1 MNQTIVLFDMEREA
15 VFCWISLKNKK
26 KNRKSTEAQ
35 ADESGG
41 NYAGVY
47 LGGDTRNKT
56 NKTKENLLCLMVT
69 AAATPTR
76 QKEKRNLKKYLQTP
90 NRKPA
95 AAEVPCSHTL
105 IKDLQE
111 WRRVCFIFYGQINS
125 KEQQLQRVPA
135 NNNWK

>member
-47 LGGDTRNKT
+47 LGGD
-56 NKTKENLLCLMVT
+56 
-69 AAATPTR
+69 A
-76 QKEKRNLKKYLQTP
+76 
-90 NRKPA
+90 
-95 AAEVPCSHTL
+95 
-105 IKDLQE
+105 
-111 WRRVCFIFYGQINS
+111 
-125 KEQQLQRVPA
+125 QQD
-135 NNNWK
+135 K